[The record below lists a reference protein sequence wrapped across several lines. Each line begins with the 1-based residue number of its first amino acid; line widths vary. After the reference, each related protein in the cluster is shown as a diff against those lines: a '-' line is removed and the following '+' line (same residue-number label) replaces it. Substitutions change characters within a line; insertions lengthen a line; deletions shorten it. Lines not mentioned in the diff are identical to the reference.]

1 MAVSDDCFSLLL
13 FVHHTSPGVDMTNKF
28 EVVEK
33 AIGPVIEIEESV
45 PVWRM
50 PATFGR
56 DYKHIARY
64 LHANEAECVDMPYAR
79 YQDMDWDVELGRGK
93 LAAFLSLLFKRWH
106 FYVGMPTSKCLP
118 DKGILKSHEL
128 ESRRYVRGVHRGPY
142 QQCAT
147 TYKALHDWAI
157 AQGLSLK
164 NEAIECYVNDPKEV
178 VKADIETVILIPL
191 Q

>member
-1 MAVSDDCFSLLL
+1 MA
-13 FVHHTSPGVDMTNKF
+13 NEF
-28 EVVEK
+28 EVIEK
-33 AIGPVIEIEESV
+33 AIGPVIEIEEFV

-64 LHANEAECVDMPYAR
+64 MDDHGAECVDMPYAR

-93 LAAFLSLLFKRWH
+93 LATLLSMLFKRWH
-106 FYVGMPTSKCLP
+106 FFVGMPTSQRLP
-118 DKGILKSHEL
+118 DKGVLKSHEL

-142 QQCAT
+142 QQCAA
-147 TYKALHDWAI
+147 TYKALYDWTI
-157 AQGLSLK
+157 GQGLSLK

-178 VKADIETVILIPL
+178 DEADIETVILIPL